1 MKTERYLKTP
11 KDWLNDNPALVLKH
25 LYTINYPWLEKYIR
39 QNSGTTED
47 AQDIFQESLIAA
59 WINLKEGRFTG
70 SEEEFNGYLR
80 KICKYKWISH
90 LRSAAHKQ
98 IHYAEDITVF
108 ESASDNQDTIE
119 EQLSETRLLQSCF
132 AQLGEKC
139 REILGL
145 FYYQR
150 KSLAEIGLAQ
160 NNTEDSIKTIKYR
173 CMMQLRKIYLEK
185 HKGNGEV

>member
-1 MKTERYLKTP
+1 MKPERYLKTP
-11 KDWLNDNPALVLKH
+11 KDWLNDRPALVLKH
-25 LYTINYPWLEKYIR
+25 LYKTNYPWLEKYVL
-39 QNSGTTED
+39 QNSGSTED

-70 SEEEFNGYLR
+70 SEEEFIGYLR
-80 KICKYKWISH
+80 KICKYKWLTQ
-90 LRSAAHKQ
+90 LRSATHKK
-98 IHYAEDITVF
+98 IHYAEDISIF

-119 EQLSETRLLQSCF
+119 EQLSQTRLLQSSF

-150 KSLAEIGLAQ
+150 KSLAEIGLVQ